1 MGQRRANRLDS
12 LNSVSW
18 GFEMIEPSRLAAF
31 IASRICHDLIS
42 PVASVNSALELLEEP
57 GDADMKAQAEQLL
70 HNGAESAAAR
80 IQLLRYAFGSAGLSN
95 TAADRH
101 DVQQI
106 VEGFMKSHKPSV
118 EWEIDTEHFSCGHA
132 RVLMNLVIMATAAIP
147 RGGVVSL
154 IVRNDEAG
162 LRVIA
167 QAKGPKARLSEF
179 AEAAL
184 SGNTPEEGWSART
197 IQPLFA
203 NMVANDL
210 GGEISA
216 IAAEENVTFVAS
228 GMRAEG

>member
-1 MGQRRANRLDS
+1 
-12 LNSVSW
+12 
-18 GFEMIEPSRLAAF
+18 MIEPSKLAAF

-42 PVASVNSALELLEEP
+42 PVASVNSALELMEEP

-70 HNGAESAAAR
+70 HNGAESAGAR

-101 DVQQI
+101 EVRQI
-106 VEGFMKSHKPSV
+106 VDGFMKSHKPSV
-118 EWEIDTEHFSCGHA
+118 EWDIDTEHFSCGHA
-132 RVLMNLVIMATAAIP
+132 RVLMNLVIMATAAVP

-154 IVRNDEAG
+154 KVNNTPDG
-162 LRVIA
+162 LAIIA

-179 AEAAL
+179 TDSAL

-203 NMVANDL
+203 KMVANDL
-210 GGEISA
+210 GGEITALS
-216 IAAEENVTFVAS
+216 AEEEITFTAH
-228 GMRAEG
+228 GLRAEG

>member
-1 MGQRRANRLDS
+1 
-12 LNSVSW
+12 
-18 GFEMIEPSRLAAF
+18 MIESSKLAAF

-70 HNGAESAAAR
+70 HNGAESAGAR
-80 IQLLRYAFGSAGLSN
+80 IQLLRYAFGSAGLSD

-101 DVQQI
+101 EVRRI

-118 EWEIDTEHFSCGHA
+118 EWDIDTDHFSCGHA

-147 RGGVVSL
+147 RGGVV
-154 IVRNDEAG
+154 N
-162 LRVIA
+162 LRVLNDTNGLSIIA

-179 AEAAL
+179 TEAAL

-203 NMVANDL
+203 KMVADDL
-210 GGEISA
+210 DGDLIA
-216 IAAEENVTFVAS
+216 VAAEEEITFTAKGLRAS
-228 GMRAEG
+228 G

>member
-1 MGQRRANRLDS
+1 
-12 LNSVSW
+12 
-18 GFEMIEPSRLAAF
+18 MIESSKLAAF

-70 HNGAESAAAR
+70 HNGAESAGAR
-80 IQLLRYAFGSAGLSN
+80 IQLLRYAFGSAGLSD

-101 DVQQI
+101 DVRQI

-118 EWEIDTEHFSCGHA
+118 EWDIDTDHFSCGHA

-147 RGGVVSL
+147 RGGVVHL
-154 IVRNDEAG
+154 KVMNEATG
-162 LRVIA
+162 LTVIA

-179 AEAAL
+179 TEAAL

-203 NMVANDL
+203 KMVSDDL
-210 GGEISA
+210 DGELTA
-216 IAAEENVTFVAS
+216 TAAEEEITFTVRGLRAS
-228 GMRAEG
+228 G